1 MKLFMP
7 KDSKGLLE
15 KTMRIKVWMTVDE
28 LVANIA
34 TESDETIMEAVDK
47 LLENM
52 HDADLYHRWAKE
64 IHDDYER
71 IKD

>member
-1 MKLFMP
+1 MKLVMP

-15 KTMRIKVWMTVDE
+15 KTVRIKVWMTVDE

-47 LLENM
+47 LLENVI
-52 HDADLYHRWAKE
+52 DAELYYSWAKK
-64 IHDDYER
+64 IHDDYEFN
-71 IKD
+71 KD